1 MLRKTIAMLLLI
13 GLVLLPTI
21 SCTTFETTLPELEPP
36 TSSTPHGT
44 YTAIVL
50 GYREAITFSGDTLT
64 IFHELDG
71 EHVYTYRIENQV
83 IRLTNVTT
91 GVTSTNTFMYSSED
105 DSVTLG
111 FTIIPDVSIS
121 ITYYKD

>member
-1 MLRKTIAMLLLI
+1 MLRKTIAMLLVI

-21 SCTTFETTLPELEPP
+21 SCTFKTTLPELEPP
-36 TSSTPHGT
+36 TNSTPHGI

-50 GYREAITFSGDTLT
+50 GYRETITFSGDTLT
-64 IFHELDG
+64 TFHELDG
-71 EHVYTYRIENQV
+71 KQVYTYRIENQV

-91 GVTSTNTFMYSSED
+91 GVTSTRTFMYSSED

-111 FTIIPDVSIS
+111 STIIPDVSIS
-121 ITYYKD
+121 ITYLKD

>member
-21 SCTTFETTLPELEPP
+21 SCTTLETTLPELEPP

-44 YTAIVL
+44 YTTMVL
-50 GYREAITFSGDTLT
+50 GYRETITFSGDTLT
-64 IFHELDG
+64 TFHELDG
-71 EHVYTYRIENQV
+71 KQVYTYRIENQV

-111 FTIIPDVSIS
+111 STIIPDVSIS
-121 ITYYKD
+121 ITYLKD